1 MIAQAAGLAVL
12 AAISPTGL
20 LVAAIYLGSTRPR
33 LTMACYLAGALAMTV
48 ILALLVLF
56 VLHAGH
62 LELNRNRTPRYSLRL
77 GLGILI
83 LATAAVLAR
92 RKPNP
97 PDPAKPAS
105 GVLGRL
111 IASPGPVSALIVGFV
126 VFGPSLTYVA
136 AIQVIAT
143 ARADVPVTAAG
154 VLVVIIIYVALIWL
168 PFVTYLLAPGPTTRY
183 LTTFNTWLRV
193 HGRTILLIALAGA
206 GTYLIING
214 LLGIVR
220 AT

>member
-20 LVAAIYLGSTRPR
+20 LIAAIYLGSARPR
-33 LTMACYLAGALAMTV
+33 VTMACYLAGAVAMTV
-48 ILALLVLF
+48 ILALLVLL

-62 LELNRNRTPRYSLRL
+62 LELNRNRTPRYGLRL
-77 GLGILI
+77 GLGVLV
-83 LATAAVLAR
+83 LATAAVLSR
-92 RKPNP
+92 RKPKP

-111 IASPGPVSALIVGFV
+111 VASPGAASALIVGFV

-136 AIQVIAT
+136 AIQVVAT
-143 ARADVPVTAAG
+143 AQADVPVTAAG

-168 PFVTYLLAPGPTTRY
+168 PFVTYLLAPRLATRY
-183 LTTFNTWLRV
+183 LTAFNAWLRL
-193 HGRTILLIALAGA
+193 HGRTIALIALTAA

-214 LLGIVR
+214 LLGVTR
-220 AT
+220 AI

>member
-20 LVAAIYLGSTRPR
+20 LIAAIYLGSARPR
-33 LTMACYLAGALAMTV
+33 LTMACYLAGAVAMTV

-56 VLHAGH
+56 ALHSGH
-62 LELNRNRTPRYSLRL
+62 LELNRNRTPRYGLRL
-77 GLGILI
+77 GLGVLI
-83 LATAAVLAR
+83 LATVAVLSR
-92 RKPNP
+92 RKPKP

-111 IASPGPVSALIVGFV
+111 VASPGPVSALLVGFV

-143 ARADVPVTAAG
+143 ARAAVPLTAAG

-168 PFVTYLLAPGPTTRY
+168 PFVTYLLAPGLTTRY
-183 LTTFNTWLRV
+183 LTTFNEWLRL
-193 HGRTILLIALAGA
+193 HGHVILLIALAAA

-214 LLGIVR
+214 LLGLLRV
-220 AT
+220 T

>member
-1 MIAQAAGLAVL
+1 VIAQAAGLAVL

-20 LVAAIYLGSTRPR
+20 LIAAIYLGSARPR
-33 LTMACYLAGALAMTV
+33 VTMACYLAGAVAMTV
-48 ILALLVLF
+48 ILALLVLL

-62 LELNRNRTPRYSLRL
+62 LELNRNRTPRYGLRL
-77 GLGILI
+77 GLGVLV
-83 LATAAVLAR
+83 LATAAVLSR
-92 RKPNP
+92 RKPKP

-111 IASPGPVSALIVGFV
+111 VASPGPASALIVGFV

-136 AIQVIAT
+136 AIQVVAT
-143 ARADVPVTAAG
+143 AQADVPVTAAG

-168 PFVTYLLAPGPTTRY
+168 PFVTYLLAPRLATRY
-183 LTTFNTWLRV
+183 LTAFNAWLRL
-193 HGRTILLIALAGA
+193 HGRTIALIALTAA

-214 LLGIVR
+214 LLGVTR
-220 AT
+220 AI

>member
-20 LVAAIYLGSTRPR
+20 LIAAIYLGSAQPR
-33 LTMACYLAGALAMTV
+33 LTMACYLAGAVAMTV

-56 VLHAGH
+56 ALHSGH
-62 LELNRNRTPRYSLRL
+62 LELNRNRTPRYGLRL
-77 GLGILI
+77 GLGVLI
-83 LATAAVLAR
+83 LATVAVLSR
-92 RKPNP
+92 RKPKP

-111 IASPGPVSALIVGFV
+111 VASPGPVSALLVGFV

-143 ARADVPVTAAG
+143 ARAAVPLTAAG

-168 PFVTYLLAPGPTTRY
+168 PFVTYLLAPGLTTRY
-183 LTTFNTWLRV
+183 LTTFNEWLRL
-193 HGRTILLIALAGA
+193 HGHVILLIALAAA

-214 LLGIVR
+214 LLGLLRV
-220 AT
+220 T

>member
-1 MIAQAAGLAVL
+1 VIAQAAGLAVL

-20 LVAAIYLGSTRPR
+20 LIAAIYLGSARPR
-33 LTMACYLAGALAMTV
+33 LTMACYLAGAVAMTV

-56 VLHAGH
+56 ALHSGH
-62 LELNRNRTPRYSLRL
+62 LELNRNRTPRYGLRL
-77 GLGILI
+77 GLGVLI
-83 LATAAVLAR
+83 LATVAVLSR
-92 RKPNP
+92 RKPKP

-111 IASPGPVSALIVGFV
+111 VASPGPVSALLVGFV

-143 ARADVPVTAAG
+143 ARAAVPLTAAG

-168 PFVTYLLAPGPTTRY
+168 PFVTYLLAPGLTTRY
-183 LTTFNTWLRV
+183 LTTFNEWLRL
-193 HGRTILLIALAGA
+193 HGHVILLIALAAA

-214 LLGIVR
+214 LLGLLRV
-220 AT
+220 T